1 MPIRSPEA
9 FFIDMIGAE
18 SRFMHLQVPGK
29 TSDVFPF
36 DQRTRFAP
44 PKMGWQ
50 PAKDLAA
57 PDWPRTDW
65 HYRWY
70 LHLVGR
76 LPLLMP
82 DRLSNKVLGRWGL
95 VKPGDHLRA
104 NEASTVPYAF
114 LNTQRNATVSSCL
127 GQVASLI
134 GHTKLRRG
142 NSARFFRPRIRKNPV
157 LHFCLKR

>member
-1 MPIRSPEA
+1 
-9 FFIDMIGAE
+9 
-18 SRFMHLQVPGK
+18 V
-29 TSDVFPF
+29 
-36 DQRTRFAP
+36 
-44 PKMGWQ
+44 
-50 PAKDLAA
+50 

-82 DRLSNKVLGRWGL
+82 DCLSNKVLGRWGL
-95 VKPGDHLRA
+95 VKTGDHLRA
-104 NEASTVPYAF
+104 NEASTAPYVF
-114 LNTQRNATVSSCL
+114 LNMQRNTTVLSCL